1 MSRAPSIRGIVLAAG
16 LLAACGGEEGGGRAA
31 GERADSSAAADVV
44 ADTQLVVDSMGQQF
58 LVITTRR
65 PRVRA
70 VQPRAGAGDP
80 DLPGAVQPV
89 DPATA
94 AERMS
99 ATPVPWYVI
108 DVRTAEEYVSD
119 GHLEGAALVP
129 LDRLEEN
136 VADLQVRT
144 DQMVLVYSGGD
155 GRALQAARLLAGY
168 GFPTVRVLEGGLPA
182 WKAAGLPVEGGP

>member
-1 MSRAPSIRGIVLAAG
+1 MIRAPSARAIALAAA
-16 LLAACGGEEGGGRAA
+16 LLMTACGEGDDGRAA
-31 GERADSSAAADVV
+31 GERADSSGASDVV

-65 PRVRA
+65 PRVSA
-70 VQPRAGAGDP
+70 VEPRAGAGDP
-80 DLPGAVQPV
+80 DRPGAVQPV

-108 DVRTAEEYVSD
+108 DVRTPEEYVSD

-129 LDRLEEN
+129 LDQLEAN

-182 WKAAGLPVEGGP
+182 WRAAGLPVEERP